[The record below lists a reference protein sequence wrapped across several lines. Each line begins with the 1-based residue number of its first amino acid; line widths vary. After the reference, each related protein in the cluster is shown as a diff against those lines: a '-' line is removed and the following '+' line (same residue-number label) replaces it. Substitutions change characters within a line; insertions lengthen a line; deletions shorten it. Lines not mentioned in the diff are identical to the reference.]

1 PPPPIPH
8 KMCNKI
14 VLLKRNKTLK
24 NYLSLAK

>member
-1 PPPPIPH
+1 H
-8 KMCNKI
+8 KMRNKI

>member
-1 PPPPIPH
+1 IPH
-8 KMCNKI
+8 KMRNKI

>member
-1 PPPPIPH
+1 PPIPH
-8 KMCNKI
+8 KIRNKI

>member
-1 PPPPIPH
+1 PH
-8 KMCNKI
+8 KMRNKI